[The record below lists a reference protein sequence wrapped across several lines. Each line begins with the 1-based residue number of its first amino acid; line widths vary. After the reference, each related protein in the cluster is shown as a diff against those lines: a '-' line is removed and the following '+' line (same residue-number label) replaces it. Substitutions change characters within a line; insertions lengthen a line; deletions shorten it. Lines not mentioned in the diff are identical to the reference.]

1 MTSVA
6 SIDVSTARRRLDRG
20 HALLVD
26 VREPDEYAK
35 GHAPG
40 AVLMPLAEIGAE
52 RLPVGV
58 DLMMICRSG
67 NRSSKAVQRL
77 GQAGRSALNVDGGMT
92 AWQQAG
98 LPVETDDGSPGQ
110 VA

>member
-1 MTSVA
+1 MATTA
-6 SIDVSTARRRLDRG
+6 SIDVNNARDRLEGG

-26 VREPDEYAK
+26 VREPDEYAA